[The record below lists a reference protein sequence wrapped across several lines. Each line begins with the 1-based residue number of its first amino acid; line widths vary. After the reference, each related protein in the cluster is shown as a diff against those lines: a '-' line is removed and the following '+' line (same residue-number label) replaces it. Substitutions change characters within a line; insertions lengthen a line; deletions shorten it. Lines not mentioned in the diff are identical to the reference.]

1 MMGCSNPHPHC
12 QVGEQPRK
20 SMTSSTVS
28 VNSTCQDQLIRANF
42 LLINAAAAPTSRG
55 QYVTLEKQQ
64 QQGALYCLI
73 NPPLFMYLLM
83 HKRANKNKD

>member
-28 VNSTCQDQLIRANF
+28 VKSIGQDQLIRANF
-42 LLINAAAAPTSRG
+42 LLINAAAAAAPTSRG

-64 QQGALYCLI
+64 HQGRYPA
-73 NPPLFMYLLM
+73 
-83 HKRANKNKD
+83 